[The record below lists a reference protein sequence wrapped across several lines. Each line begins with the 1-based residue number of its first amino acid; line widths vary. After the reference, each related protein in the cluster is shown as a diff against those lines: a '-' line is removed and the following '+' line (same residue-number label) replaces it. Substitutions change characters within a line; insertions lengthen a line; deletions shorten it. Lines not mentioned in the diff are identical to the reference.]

1 MTASTAVPY
10 GSPIVW
16 GGSDLFTHMLIIGP
30 TRCGKTSTLLKP
42 MVYQMLKARKM
53 GMPLGL
59 SLVEPKG
66 DVAYMVREMCEVM
79 DIDMTHIDPTR
90 EDTGKFNP
98 FEGEEDDVAEATV
111 VVLKGLFGKQDAFF
125 ATVQELSARSV
136 TKMLKRLHGDDMDI
150 TDVVSTLRD
159 EELMEAQV
167 DELIDRDGLDD
178 LTSFMKTELLGTMR
192 DKYRQFVIGLRAQ
205 LENLSSNK
213 ALQRVMLGKS
223 SISIDNHFETGGILS
238 VNTALGMLR
247 SSGDAFGQFVIMHLQ
262 NGTFRRKG
270 TESTRVP
277 HFMIVDEYSRYI
289 NPDVEI
295 FLSLAAEYRVAG
307 IFATQSLGQL
317 EIEAGKIGAK
327 AMKRA
332 ILASCRN
339 KICFGGVTYEDA
351 KDFADVFGKDKII
364 MRQNTYKNT
373 VIMPTLFPDSYRDT
387 EVEEYRFAPTDL
399 QDNIPRF
406 NFVHQLMKEG
416 VVQKPSIGRGEFVPQ
431 DWKDKR
437 EWEQGFAKAVK
448 SNTTRDKENERE
460 IFGLVRKFWHGFTAK
475 SETVE
480 NKATASEPMN
490 PLQEARSRRG
500 GNDFSHMTEQAKY
513 EFDVNE
519 LENNRPHN
527 AKQRGLVDVNGNN
540 LTSLN
545 MNPTLDQSS
554 YVANHEE
561 SSFVMEK
568 QPIKENQVTSNSIH
582 DENDGLTTQQIAE
595 IESMRSRLGDSVAS
609 AMKDAIMQENAL
621 KQKKQQ
627 DQIVREQDYLQQQQ
641 EETDKHLHEDA
652 HLNHSISDYEGSGD
666 AYDTKAIA
674 PMQEEQSS
682 FKFNLSEEEMSNP
695 IATASSSSE
704 NNGEINFKKKSRSKK
719 SQDGN
724 STVKA
729 PIVEGLNTAIEGNT
743 ANNQQGNKTKNTNRS
758 FVKNDGDDD
767 SHEHE
772 NKNEKAIRNNTQK
785 KRDNFW

>member
-10 GSPIVW
+10 GQPIVW

-159 EELMEAQV
+159 EDLMEAQV
-167 DELIDRDGLDD
+167 NELIERDGMDD

-213 ALQRVMLGKS
+213 SLQKVMLGKS
-223 SISIDNHFETGGILS
+223 SISIDQHFETGGILS

-270 TESTRVP
+270 TESTRIP

-351 KDFADVFGKDKII
+351 KDFADVFGKDKMI

-416 VVQKPSIGRGEFVPQ
+416 VVQKPSIGRGEFVPH
-431 DWKDKR
+431 DWKEKR
-437 EWEQGFAKAVK
+437 EWEQNFAKAVK
-448 SNTTRDKENERE
+448 SNSKRDKENERE
-460 IFGLVRKFWHGFTAK
+460 IFGLVRKFWHGFTTK
-475 SETVE
+475 TESVE
-480 NKATASEPMN
+480 NKTVSASEPMN
-490 PLQEARSRRG
+490 PLQEARSRRV

-513 EFDVNE
+513 EFEVTE
-519 LENNRPHN
+519 MENSRPHN
-527 AKQRGLVDVNGNN
+527 IKQRELVEVDGNN
-540 LTSLN
+540 LTSLS
-545 MNPTLDQSS
+545 MNPTIEQSS
-554 YVANHEE
+554 YVPTQDEASYSMEE
-561 SSFVMEK
+561 QPTNQISSKAINEK
-568 QPIKENQVTSNSIH
+568 
-582 DENDGLTTQQIAE
+582 NDGLTTQQIAE
-595 IESMRSRLGDSVAS
+595 IESMRSRLGDSVAN
-609 AMKDAIMQENAL
+609 ALKDAIMQENAL
-621 KQKKQQ
+621 KEKKKQ
-627 DQIVREQDYLQQQQ
+627 DQNNREQAYLEQQQ
-641 EETDKHLHEDA
+641 EEADRQLHEDV
-652 HLNHSISDYEGSGD
+652 HLNNSGSSYEGSGD
-666 AYDTKAIA
+666 ADDTVSTAS
-674 PMQEEQSS
+674 MQEEQSS
-682 FKFNLSEEEMSNP
+682 FKFSLSEEEMSNP
-695 IATASSSSE
+695 ITTASSSSE
-704 NNGEINFKKKSRSKK
+704 NSSEIKFKKKSRRKK
-719 SQDGN
+719 DDGG

-729 PIVEGLNTAIEGNT
+729 PIVEGLNPKLEINT
-743 ANNQQGNKTKNTNRS
+743 ANNQQGSKAKHANRS
-758 FVKNDGDDD
+758 FVKNDDET
-767 SHEHE
+767 HEHDG
-772 NKNEKAIRNNTQK
+772 KNEKVIRNNTPK
-785 KRDNFW
+785 KKDDFW